1 MRLVRRPNDLG
12 YALQHYRKQAG
23 LSQSEVAKKHNLS
36 QVMISRLETG
46 QPSQSISRLFDILAT
61 LDLEIVIQPRTD
73 SSVDDLENM
82 FL

>member
-12 YALQHYRKQAG
+12 YALQHYRKKAG
-23 LSQSEVAKKHNLS
+23 LSQSDVAKKHNLN

-46 QPSQSISRLFDILAT
+46 QSSQSVSRLFDILAT
-61 LDLEIVIQPRTD
+61 LDLEMVIQPRSD
-73 SSVDDLENM
+73 SSVDDVAKM